1 MTAAAALLDEA
12 RRERQLHGKALPP
25 RSTPAPAKTVFNV
38 GQAQYQPAHLH
49 RVSGRPRRCRAGS
62 GAPCYSTRRQNEL
75 PASSV
80 PAPVAG
86 AFDPSLASANKRVL
100 WSLPPGEAD
109 AAELLPLL
117 LEGLC
122 DPSADCRFLAA
133 QGAAEL
139 IDASGPTGGLLPA
152 TADVIPPIRAALG
165 TMDPP
170 VVCAALQLLRQFLG
184 SHKLA
189 GAALRPHYRQLLP
202 RLAPLVLR
210 SQERQLRDGSLDRL
224 SDREM
229 HPGDLVAS
237 TLAEMEA
244 RGGAGAGAE
253 IKTVVPSWRPAEEEL
268 HRGFAAPEFRNGD
281 VVVVARGLVSHVG
294 HRGTQVLA
302 KGTACGTTTLHGLRG
317 SRRVRGEEAGGSPI
331 SSRISFLLR
340 YGPRSC
346 KKESAQHDSWAG
358 GTAVYSSD
366 QCTHVS
372 FSFLQT
378 LV

>member
-1 MTAAAALLDEA
+1 M
-12 RRERQLHGKALPP
+12 
-25 RSTPAPAKTVFNV
+25 
-38 GQAQYQPAHLH
+38 
-49 RVSGRPRRCRAGS
+49 CR
-62 GAPCYSTRRQNEL
+62 
-75 PASSV
+75 
-80 PAPVAG
+80 
-86 AFDPSLASANKRVL
+86 LASANKRVL

-317 SRRVRGEEAGGSPI
+317 GVRVPLSPI
-331 SSRISFLLR
+331 SSTRSHPWDGRHIERPPHLCVSQVGEAVDLLVHGR
-340 YGPRSC
+340 PRLAVTFVNPQRRPQ
-346 KKESAQHDSWAG
+346 SASRPASRQQARPR
-358 GTAVYSSD
+358 
-366 QCTHVS
+366 
-372 FSFLQT
+372 
-378 LV
+378 

>member
-1 MTAAAALLDEA
+1 M
-12 RRERQLHGKALPP
+12 
-25 RSTPAPAKTVFNV
+25 
-38 GQAQYQPAHLH
+38 
-49 RVSGRPRRCRAGS
+49 CR
-62 GAPCYSTRRQNEL
+62 
-75 PASSV
+75 
-80 PAPVAG
+80 
-86 AFDPSLASANKRVL
+86 LASANKRVL

-281 VVVVARGLVSHVG
+281 VVVVARGLVSHAG

-317 SRRVRGEEAGGSPI
+317 GVRVPLSPI
-331 SSRISFLLR
+331 SST
-340 YGPRSC
+340 RSHPWDGRHIERPPHLC
-346 KKESAQHDSWAG
+346 LAG
-358 GTAVYSSD
+358 GRGGRPTRSRPPTAGGDFCEPATTTSVCVETCKQAAGASTVRRQAARQFHPASLF
-366 QCTHVS
+366 
-372 FSFLQT
+372 FSPLWT
-378 LV
+378 AIVRKGVGPT